1 MQMPPGSAN
10 PSNRAATLTPSP
22 KMSCSSTMTSPRFTP
37 MRNLIRR
44 SFGNLRLSGAHP
56 ALNLYSTPHSIDD
69 TWKFREHAV
78 AGIFDDPTS
87 VLIDLRINQLAKVG
101 LEAFV
106 RPLLIRP
113 HQPRIASHISGKDGS
128 ETAGRGH
135 GRA

>member
-1 MQMPPGSAN
+1 
-10 PSNRAATLTPSP
+10 
-22 KMSCSSTMTSPRFTP
+22 

-87 VLIDLRINQLAKVG
+87 VLIDLRINQFAEVG

-106 RPLLIRP
+106 GALLVLT
-113 HQPRIASHISGKDGS
+113 HQPRISRHIGGEDSG
-128 ETAGRGH
+128 EAAGRGH
-135 GRA
+135 GWGRPPVRRFFH

>member
-1 MQMPPGSAN
+1 
-10 PSNRAATLTPSP
+10 
-22 KMSCSSTMTSPRFTP
+22 

-135 GRA
+135 SLAGPLVEGSICLTIAQLADHDMRHEPARA